1 MSNHAVWMTFRSMTA
16 DPSVKNQKLK
26 PGTVKR
32 IASYAKPYKK
42 YITIFLITVVIEAF
56 LIITS
61 PLLLRELID
70 KGVIPKDGALVTK
83 LALAVAFI
91 AIFDSLISIFGRWFS
106 ARIGEGLIYD
116 LRSEVFEHVQKQS
129 VAFFTR
135 TQTGALISRI
145 NSDVIGAQQAFTAT
159 LSGVLSNSVSLVLV
173 IGAMLVLSWQITIV
187 SLLLL
192 PLFLVPTKWVGKKLQ
207 SLTRDSFNL
216 NAEMS
221 STMTERFN
229 VSGAM
234 LVSLYGR
241 QSDEKSYFRSRARK
255 VADIGIEIALLN
267 RIFFIALTSI
277 AAVATAIA
285 YGIGGHLAIDGA
297 VTVGTL
303 LAITALLAR
312 LYGPLTAL
320 SNVRIDVMTA
330 LVSFERIFEVL
341 DLAPMVQDRPSA
353 KELTGKDFAVEF
365 KNVSF
370 AYPKAEEI
378 SLSSLE
384 SVAKPETV
392 ESGVVLNGLTFTAKA
407 GTMTALVGPSGAGK
421 TTISALVPRLYDV
434 TAGSIEVGGVDIRD
448 LTMKSLRENIGVV
461 MQDAHLFHDTI
472 RENLR
477 YAKPDATE
485 AEMRS
490 ACEAAQ
496 IWSLVSSLPNGFD
509 TMVGE
514 RGHRLSGGEKQRL
527 AIARLLLKSPQVVIL
542 DEATAHLDSE
552 NEALVHAAL
561 SAALKGRTSLVIA
574 HRLSTVRDADQILV
588 LEKGLIVERG
598 THDELVAKN
607 GLYAE
612 LYNRQDLSGSA
623 DQDSSVAN

>member
-1 MSNHAVWMTFRSMTA
+1 MSNQAVWMTFRSMTA

-32 IASYAKPYKK
+32 IVSYSKPYKT
-42 YITIFLITVVIEAF
+42 YITIFLITVVIEAC
-56 LIITS
+56 LIVTS

-116 LRSEVFEHVQKQS
+116 LRSEVFEHVQRQS

-173 IGAMLVLSWQITIV
+173 IGTMLVLSWQITIV

-207 SLTRDSFNL
+207 SLTRQSFNL

-241 QSDEKSYFRSRARK
+241 QSDEKTYFRSRARK

-277 AAVATAIA
+277 AAIATAIA
-285 YGIGGHLAIDGA
+285 YGIGGHLAINGT

-341 DLAPMVQDRPSA
+341 DLAPMVQDRPAA
-353 KELTGKDFAVEF
+353 KELVGKDFSVEF

-392 ESGVVLNGLTFTAKA
+392 ESGVVLNGLTFTAKS

-434 TAGSIEVGGVDIRD
+434 TSGTIEVGGFDIRD

-472 RENLR
+472 GENLR

-485 AEMRS
+485 AEMQA
-490 ACEAAQ
+490 ACESAQ

-552 NEALVHAAL
+552 NEALVHQAL

-588 LEKGLIVERG
+588 LEKGVIVERG

-612 LYNRQDLSGSA
+612 LYNRQDLSGST
-623 DQDSSVAN
+623 D

>member
-1 MSNHAVWMTFRSMTA
+1 MTA

-32 IASYAKPYKK
+32 IASYAKPYKT
-42 YITIFLITVVIEAF
+42 YITVFLITVVIEAC
-56 LIITS
+56 LIVTS

-91 AIFDSLISIFGRWFS
+91 AIFDSLISIVGRWFS

-173 IGAMLVLSWQITIV
+173 VGTMLILSWQITIV

-207 SLTRDSFNL
+207 SLTRQSFNL

-241 QSDEKSYFRSRARK
+241 QSDEKSYFRTRARK

-285 YGIGGHLAIDGA
+285 YGIGGHLAINGT

-341 DLAPMVQDRPSA
+341 DLAPMVQDRPNA
-353 KELTGKDFAVEF
+353 KELVGKDLAVEF

-392 ESGVVLNGLTFTAKA
+392 ESGVVLNGLTFTAKP
-407 GTMTALVGPSGAGK
+407 GTLTALVGPSGAGK

-434 TAGSIEVGGVDIRD
+434 TGGSIEVGGSDIRE
-448 LTMKSLRENIGVV
+448 LTMKSLRETIGVV

-472 RENLR
+472 GENLR
-477 YAKPDATE
+477 YAKPGATE
-485 AEMRS
+485 AEMQA

-588 LEKGLIVERG
+588 LEKGVIVERG
-598 THDELVAKN
+598 THDELVIKN

-623 DQDSSVAN
+623 DQDPAITN

>member
-1 MSNHAVWMTFRSMTA
+1 MTA

-32 IASYAKPYKK
+32 IASYAKPYKT
-42 YITIFLITVVIEAF
+42 YITVFLITVVIEAF
-56 LIITS
+56 LIVTS

-70 KGVIPKDGALVTK
+70 KGVIPKNGALVTK

-91 AIFDSLISIFGRWFS
+91 AIFDSLISIVGRWFS

-173 IGAMLVLSWQITIV
+173 VGTMLILSWQITIV

-207 SLTRDSFNL
+207 SLTRQSFNL

-241 QSDEKSYFRSRARK
+241 QSYEKSYFRTRARK

-285 YGIGGHLAIDGA
+285 YGIGGHLAINGT

-341 DLAPMVQDRPSA
+341 DLAPMVQDRPTA
-353 KELTGKDFAVEF
+353 KELVGKDYAVEF

-392 ESGVVLNGLTFTAKA
+392 ESGVVLNGLTFTAKP

-434 TAGSIEVGGVDIRD
+434 TDGSIEVGGVDIRE

-461 MQDAHLFHDTI
+461 VQDAHLFHDTI
-472 RENLR
+472 GENLR
-477 YAKPDATE
+477 YAKPNATE
-485 AEMRS
+485 AEMQA

-496 IWSLVSSLPNGFD
+496 IWPLVSSLPNGFD

-588 LEKGLIVERG
+588 LEKGVIVERG

-612 LYNRQDLSGSA
+612 LYNRQDLSGST
-623 DQDSSVAN
+623 DQDSSVTN